1 MPEICSKANAFEQL
15 TDFLE
20 GKPPWLTKKTITSKW
35 YGIRSRPEGE
45 GSPIQKNLKDGL
57 ILCTGFYKNGFLLA
71 PTCSNWV
78 ANELNK
84 YFI

>member
-1 MPEICSKANAFEQL
+1 LLLIFYFSLCFAFCFSFSSLIFPYISFWLYCSICRE
-15 TDFLE
+15 
-20 GKPPWLTKKTITSKW
+20 P
-35 YGIRSRPEGE
+35 
-45 GSPIQKNLKDGL
+45 SPIQKNLGDGL

-71 PTCSNWV
+71 PTCAHWV